1 MKSFRAFVACV
12 ALIAVSGAILAPLAI
27 AQGTAAPAKT
37 EAPAKAPAKMPTMSA
52 TPAKAPAKMPTMS
65 ATAAAPAKAT
75 AAVASSKGGVTT
87 GIKTIVGEVVDP
99 ACWVVNG
106 AKGDTHKECTIAC
119 AKAGQVLGI
128 LEAKTNKLYIIA
140 TENPGEDPNKGV
152 IDFAGQKVTVTG
164 KFYTRGGVT
173 AVKISSITP
182 GGSVK

>member
-1 MKSFRAFVACV
+1 MKSFRVVVACV
-12 ALIAVSGAILAPLAI
+12 ALIAMSGAVLAPLAI
-27 AQGTAAPAKT
+27 AQGTAAPAKA
-37 EAPAKAPAKMPTMSA
+37 EAPAKAPAKMPVMSA

-75 AAVASSKGGVTT
+75 AAVSPKGGVTT

-128 LEAKTNKLYIIA
+128 LEAKTNKLYLLA
-140 TENPGEDPNKGV
+140 TETPGQDPNKGV